1 MSTRAPGMRPRL
13 ARLLLVSLLAG
24 LFSCLWTAVA
34 GAQTSPY
41 VVRVEEDWELV
52 LAEPDAN
59 NNAPQVSCVTSP
71 MAGLESLHA
80 VLSLNH
86 QSLPEFIPG
95 GIQLQV
101 WNHETPQVWRKFPN
115 AALMAHPGETIR
127 WTQSMQL
134 ADNMLT
140 FEVLNGNSTT
150 WGAFGGQGYLKASVP
165 TTLADLNAYAPE
177 VSVNN
182 SGVSYAANRVQS
194 LVLRKVRLVMSTGD
208 VLEDDTPR
216 PVGGQ

>member
-1 MSTRAPGMRPRL
+1 MSTRAPGTRLRL
-13 ARLLLVSLLAG
+13 AHFLLISFLAG
-24 LFSCLWTAVA
+24 LFWCSWSRV
-34 GAQTSPY
+34 GEAQSLPY

-52 LAEPDAN
+52 AGEPDPN
-59 NNAPQVSCVTSP
+59 NNAPQLSCVTSP
-71 MAGLESLHA
+71 VGNVESLHA
-80 VLSLNH
+80 VLALNH
-86 QSLPEFIPG
+86 QSLPEFVPG
-95 GIQLQV
+95 GTQLQV
-101 WNHETPQVWRKFPN
+101 WNNETPQLWRKFPN
-115 AALMAHPGETIR
+115 AALMAHPGETVR

-134 ADNMLT
+134 EDGVLT
-140 FEVLNGNSTT
+140 FEVLGGNSTT

-165 TTLADLNAYAPE
+165 TTLADLNAYDPA

-194 LVLRKVRLVMSTGD
+194 LVLRKVRLVMSTGE